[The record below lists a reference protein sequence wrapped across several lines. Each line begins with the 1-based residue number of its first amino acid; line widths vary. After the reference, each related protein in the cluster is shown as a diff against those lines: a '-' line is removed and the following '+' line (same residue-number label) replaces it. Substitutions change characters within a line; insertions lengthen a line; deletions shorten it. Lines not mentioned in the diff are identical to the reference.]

1 MPKPT
6 LADTLSKQKPRNG
19 GQSCVVCGLVLTL
32 QPEDVEALNQALTDN
47 RMSAGMI
54 RLALEE
60 HGYNV
65 SDNTLRRHRR
75 RECAALRA

>member
-6 LADTLSKQKPRNG
+6 LAETLSKQKPRNG
-19 GQSCVVCGLVLTL
+19 GPSCVVCELVLTL